1 MLKPDKNYKMSKT
14 LKRRLALAKFPSKQH
29 RDEWKRIMIRAELAA
44 ANAEKFVMN

>member
-29 RDEWKRIMIRAELAA
+29 KDAWKRAMIVAELEYKTT
-44 ANAEKFVMN
+44 EKFVMN